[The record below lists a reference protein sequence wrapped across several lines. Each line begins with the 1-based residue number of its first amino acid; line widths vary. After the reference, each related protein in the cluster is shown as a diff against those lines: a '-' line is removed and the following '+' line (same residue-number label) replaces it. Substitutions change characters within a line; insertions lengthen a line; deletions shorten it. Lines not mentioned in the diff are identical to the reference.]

1 MLKPSKKHLP
11 QDLFIDVRLPK
22 FLAAKKQK
30 TLKKSITFSGIGLHT
45 GKKVSMTLSPAPPET
60 GFVFRQKINDG
71 LVIIEANYKNV
82 KSTKLCTLLSDSS
95 GNSVSTVEHVLSA
108 LYGLELDNVYIDLD
122 SSEIPV
128 CDGSSLE
135 FVNKLK
141 EGSFEEQNSYKK
153 FIKIKK
159 NIEVI
164 DGNKI
169 ARVSPFDN
177 TLITTEV
184 EYKHKLIGKQSIS
197 LILNPE
203 IYSSQICSAR
213 TFGFLKDVENL
224 RKSGLGLGGNL
235 DNAIVLDDE
244 KVLNK
249 EGLRFSDEFVRHKAL
264 DFIGDISLAGYKIL
278 GSFFTSHTGHN
289 LNYRLIKKIFDS
301 PDSWELVCSN

>member
-1 MLKPSKKHLP
+1 MLNLSKENLK
-11 QDLFIDVRLPK
+11 QDLFIDVKLPK

-30 TLKKSITFSGIGLHT
+30 TLKKSMSFSGVGLHT

-60 GFVFRQKINDG
+60 GFVFRQRKNDR
-71 LVIIEANYKNV
+71 VIIIEANYKNV

-95 GNSVSTVEHVLSA
+95 GNSISTVEHILSA
-108 LYGLELDNVYIDLD
+108 LYGLELDNIYIDLD

-141 EGSFEEQNSYKK
+141 KNEFAEQNSYKK

-159 NIEVI
+159 NIEVF
-164 DGNKI
+164 DGKKV

-177 TLITTEV
+177 TLITTEI
-184 EYKHKLIGKQSIS
+184 EYNHKLIGKQSIS
-197 LILNPE
+197 LMLNPD

-224 RKSGLGLGGNL
+224 RKAGFALGGSL
-235 DNAIVLDDE
+235 ENAIVLDDE
-244 KVLNK
+244 RVLN
-249 EGLRFSDEFVRHKAL
+249 ENGLRFSDEFVRHKVL
-264 DFIGDISLAGYKIL
+264 DFLGDISLAGYKIL
-278 GSFFTSHTGHN
+278 GSFFSSQTGHN